1 MPRNW
6 LLSIAGL
13 AGCSVDR
20 RMEGMVRKKGGPA
33 VRIAARMPGFR
44 ALRAESGIWRAVSR
58 SGGPQE
64 LALNE
69 FVVRVRADDGGSGL
83 RCVAA
88 ARPRQGPANRRQ

>member
-20 RMEGMVRKKGGPA
+20 RMEGMVWKKGGPA

-44 ALRAESGIWRAVSR
+44 ALRAQSGIWRAVSR
-58 SGGPQE
+58 SGGPEE
-64 LALNE
+64 LALMNLW
-69 FVVRVRADDGGSGL
+69 FVFAL
-83 RCVAA
+83 MTAA
-88 ARPRQGPANRRQ
+88 AVFAVLLPLGLGKGQRTGG